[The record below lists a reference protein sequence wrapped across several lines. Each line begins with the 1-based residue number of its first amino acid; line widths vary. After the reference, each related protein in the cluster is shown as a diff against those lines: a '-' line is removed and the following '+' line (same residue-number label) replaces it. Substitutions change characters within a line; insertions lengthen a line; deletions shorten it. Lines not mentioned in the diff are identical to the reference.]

1 MQPEPTQTAS
11 APSRRR
17 TPVSSYRLQF
27 HRGFRFVDARAL
39 VPYLDQLGITDC
51 YSSPYL
57 QARPGSTHGYDICDH
72 NQLNPE
78 IGSEEDYAAFTAALT
93 AHGMGQIVDFAPNH
107 MAADE
112 THNPWW
118 RDVLTNG
125 PCSSFA
131 GFFDIDWEPVKAE
144 LKDKVLLPVLGDRYG
159 AVLDRGELRLVF
171 AHGVFALHYC
181 ERNFPINPRQLTQV
195 LEYDLDTL
203 RRNLG
208 ETHPRLLEYLSIATA
223 LRNLP
228 AYTETDPQR
237 IVERQREQEV
247 ARERLQRLAESAPEV
262 ERHILNS
269 VRAFNGQPGEPASF
283 DRLHALLEV
292 QPYRLAYWRTAA
304 HEINYRRFFD
314 INQLAGIRTD
324 DPRVFDAMHGLLLRL
339 IREGSVTG
347 LRIDHIDGLFA
358 PRQYLKR
365 LQEVIREQPEPPST
379 EAPFYIVTE
388 KILSPGESLPDWPVA
403 GTSGYDF
410 LNDVNGLFVDRDK
423 RRMLARVY
431 HRFTRQPSSFAD
443 HAYASKKLIMDT
455 SMASELNVLAHALNR
470 YSEHDRH
477 TRDFTLNSLRDA
489 LQEVIACFPIYRTY
503 VMPNGYTE
511 DDRRAIDVA
520 IQRARRR
527 NPTVEPS
534 IFDFVR
540 SVLLPDAATAR
551 SADDHRETATLAM
564 KFQQYSGPVQAKGV
578 EDTAFY
584 RYNLLASL
592 NEVGGNPDGFGR
604 LPAEFH
610 AANQRRR
617 ERWPTGMLATA
628 THDTKRGED
637 VRARLNVI
645 SELPEEWGHHLST
658 WARINNANRTVVE
671 GEPAPDRNDEYLFYQ
686 ALLGTWPPE
695 VLGGEPTPGEALVS
709 RLREY
714 MLKAV
719 REAKAHTSWITQ
731 NPAYEQAVTRFV
743 ERTLSGPT
751 AARFLAA
758 FLPFQNHIA
767 RLGMVNSLSQLVLK
781 VMSPGV
787 PDFYQGTEL
796 WDLSLVDPDN
806 RRPVDYG
813 ARRRLLE
820 GLEPLLQTP
829 QERVHERIDA
839 VRDMLVCW
847 SDGRIKLFVTAAL
860 LRLRRQLATLF
871 LTGRYEAIEAQGER
885 ADHVIALVRRHD
897 QDTVIAVVPRL
908 LASLTAATHFLPIG
922 TESWGHTRLLLPL
935 TIGWGA
941 YRNVLTGEALRVE
954 RRDGQTNLSL
964 AAVLS
969 VCPVGVLRRIEGGD
983 APAD

>member
-1 MQPEPTQTAS
+1 MQPAPTETARPTS
-11 APSRRR
+11 KRR
-17 TPVSSYRLQF
+17 TPVSTYRLQF
-27 HRGFRFVDARAL
+27 HRGFRFVDARDL
-39 VPYLDQLGITDC
+39 VLYLDQLGITDC
-51 YSSPYL
+51 YSAPYL
-57 QARPGSTHGYDICDH
+57 QASPGSMHGYDICDH

-78 IGSEEDYAAFTAALT
+78 IGSEADYTAFTAALA
-93 AHGMGQIVDFAPNH
+93 AHGMGQIVDFVPNH

-118 RDVLTNG
+118 RDVLANG

-131 GFFDIDWEPVKAE
+131 GFFDIDWEPVQAE
-144 LKDKVLLPVLGDRYG
+144 LKDKVLLPVLDDRYG

-171 AHGVFALHYC
+171 AHGAFTLHYS
-181 ERNFPINPRQLTQV
+181 ERDFPLNPRQLTQV
-195 LEYDLDTL
+195 LEYGLDTL
-203 RRNLG
+203 RRDLG
-208 ETHPRLLEYLSIATA
+208 EAHPQLLEYLSIITA

-247 ARERLQRLAESAPEV
+247 ARERLQRLVESSPEI

-269 VRAFNGQPGEPASF
+269 VRAFNGRPGEPASL

-314 INQLAGIRTD
+314 INRLAGIRTD
-324 DPRVFDAMHGLLLRL
+324 EPRVFDAMHGLLLRL

-358 PRQYLKR
+358 PQQYLQR
-365 LQEVIREQPEPPST
+365 LQEVICEQLEPARID
-379 EAPFYIVTE
+379 APFYIVTE

-403 GTSGYDF
+403 GTSGYDL
-410 LNDVNGLFVDRDK
+410 LNDVNGLFVDREK
-423 RRMLARVY
+423 RRLLARVY
-431 HRFTRQPSSFAD
+431 RRFTRQRSSFAD

-503 VMPNGYTE
+503 VMPGGYTE
-511 DDRRAIDVA
+511 DDRRAVDFA
-520 IQRARRR
+520 IQRARQR

-534 IFDFVR
+534 LFDFVR

-551 SADDHRETATLAM
+551 SPDDYRETTRLAM
-564 KFQQYSGPVQAKGV
+564 KFQQYTGPVQAKGV

-592 NEVGGNPDGFGR
+592 NEVGGNPEGFGR
-604 LPAEFH
+604 APAEFH

-628 THDTKRGED
+628 THDSKRGED

-645 SELPEEWGHHLST
+645 SELPEEWGRQLSI
-658 WARINNANRTVVE
+658 WGRINNPNRTVVD

-686 ALLGTWPPE
+686 TLVGAWPPDI
-695 VLGGEPTPGEALVS
+695 LGEPRPGPALID
-709 RLREY
+709 RFREY

-719 REAKAHTSWITQ
+719 REAKVHTSWITQ
-731 NPAYEQAVTRFV
+731 NAAYEQAVTRFV

-751 AARFLAA
+751 TARFLAA
-758 FLPFQNHIA
+758 YLPFQNRVA
-767 RLGMVNSLSQLVLK
+767 QLGMVNSLSQVVLK
-781 VMSPGV
+781 VASPGV
-787 PDFYQGTEL
+787 TDFYQGTEL
-796 WDLSLVDPDN
+796 WDLNLVDPDN

-813 ARRRLLE
+813 LRRRLLE
-820 GLEPLLQTP
+820 NLEPLLQVP
-829 QERVHERIDA
+829 QQCARERTDA
-839 VRDMLVCW
+839 VRDMLACW
-847 SDGRIKLFVTAAL
+847 SDGRIKLFITAAL
-860 LRLRRQLATLF
+860 LRLRRQLAALF
-871 LTGRYEAIEAQGER
+871 LSWAYEALEARGEQ
-885 ADHVIALVRRHD
+885 ADHVVALARRHEG
-897 QDTVIAVVPRL
+897 DTVIALAPRL
-908 LASLTAATHFLPIG
+908 LAPLTGATHLLPIG
-922 TESWGHTRLLLPL
+922 VESWGETRLLLPPAMA
-935 TIGWGA
+935 GNA
-941 YRNVLTGEALRVE
+941 YRNALTGEMLSADTG
-954 RRDGQTNLSL
+954 DGQPSLSL

-969 VCPVGVLRRIEGGD
+969 VCPVAVLRGIERGNP
-983 APAD
+983 PAD

>member
-1 MQPEPTQTAS
+1 MQPEPVEMAGTAS
-11 APSRRR
+11 RCRS
-17 TPVSSYRLQF
+17 PVSTYRLQF

-78 IGSEEDYAAFTAALT
+78 IGSEADYTAFTAALA
-93 AHGMGQIVDFAPNH
+93 AHGMGQIVDFVPNH

-159 AVLDRGELRLVF
+159 AVLDRGELRLAF
-171 AHGVFALHYC
+171 AHGVFTLQYF

-195 LEYDLDTL
+195 LEHDLDTL
-203 RRNLG
+203 RCNLG
-208 ETHPRLLEYLSIATA
+208 EAHPQLLEYLSIATA

-237 IVERQREQEV
+237 VVERQREQEV
-247 ARERLQRLAESAPEV
+247 ARERLQRLVESAPEV
-262 ERHILNS
+262 EQHILNG
-269 VRAFNGQPGEPASF
+269 VRAFNGQPGEPTSF
-283 DRLHALLEV
+283 DRLHALLEA
-292 QPYRLAYWRTAA
+292 QAYRLAYWRTAA

-358 PRQYLKR
+358 PLQYLTR
-365 LQEVIREQPEPPST
+365 LQEVIRGQLKPPRI
-379 EAPFYIVTE
+379 AGAFYIVTE
-388 KILSPGESLPDWPVA
+388 KILSPGESLPEWPVA

-410 LNDVNGLFVDRDK
+410 LNDLNGLFVDRGK
-423 RRMLARVY
+423 RRLLDQVY
-431 HRFTRQPSSFAD
+431 YRFTHERSSFAD
-443 HAYASKKLIMDT
+443 HLYASKKLIMDT

-489 LQEVIACFPIYRTY
+489 LQEVIACLPIYRTY
-503 VMPNGYTE
+503 VMPSGHTE
-511 DDRRAIDVA
+511 DDRRAIDTA

-527 NPTVEPS
+527 NPMVEPS
-534 IFDFVR
+534 IFEFVR
-540 SVLLPDAATAR
+540 SVLLPDALTAC
-551 SADDHRETATLAM
+551 SADDYRETTTLAM
-564 KFQQYSGPVQAKGV
+564 KLQQYTGPVQAKGV

-592 NEVGGNPDGFGR
+592 NEVGGNPESFGR
-604 LPAEFH
+604 TPAEFH
-610 AANQRRR
+610 AANRQRR
-617 ERWPTGMLATA
+617 ERWPTGMLATT

-637 VRARLNVI
+637 MRARLNVI
-645 SELPEEWGHHLST
+645 SEVPEEWGRHLSA
-658 WARINNANRTVVE
+658 WARVNNPNRTVVE

-695 VLGGEPTPGEALVS
+695 VLGGDPTPGEELVA

-719 REAKAHTSWITQ
+719 REAKVHTSWITQ
-731 NPAYEQAVTRFV
+731 NPAYEQAVGRFV

-751 AARFLAA
+751 TPRFLAT
-758 FLPFQNHIA
+758 FLPFQNRIA
-767 RLGMVNSLSQLVLK
+767 RLGMVNSLSQVVLK
-781 VMSPGV
+781 LMSPGV

-813 ARRRLLE
+813 VRRRLLE
-820 GLEPLLQTP
+820 DLEPLLQIP
-829 QERVHERIDA
+829 QQPDDERTDA
-839 VRDMLVCW
+839 LRDMLVCW
-847 SDGRIKLFVTAAL
+847 SDGRIKLFITATL
-860 LRLRRQLATLF
+860 VRLRRQLAGLF
-871 LTGRYEAIEAQGER
+871 LTGTYEALEAQGEQ
-885 ADHVIALVRRHD
+885 ADHVVALVRRRER
-897 QDTVIAVVPRL
+897 DTVIAVVPRL
-908 LASLTAATHFLPIG
+908 LTPLTAATHFLPIG
-922 TESWGHTRLLLPL
+922 TESWGETRLLLPPAI
-935 TIGWGA
+935 TGDA
-941 YRNVLTGEALRVE
+941 YRNLLSGEMLSPGTW
-954 RRDGQTNLSL
+954 DGRTSLSL

-969 VCPVGVLRRIEGGD
+969 VCPVAVLLGVERGD
-983 APAD
+983 ARAD